1 MENTVNEKEKYTGV
15 LNYDED
21 WQRIKDLMTFL
32 EDDDE
37 REAVL
42 KGFVMSS
49 PSL

>member
-1 MENTVNEKEKYTGV
+1 METTTNEKEKYAGV

-32 EDDDE
+32 EKDEE

-42 KGFVMSS
+42 EGFCMAS